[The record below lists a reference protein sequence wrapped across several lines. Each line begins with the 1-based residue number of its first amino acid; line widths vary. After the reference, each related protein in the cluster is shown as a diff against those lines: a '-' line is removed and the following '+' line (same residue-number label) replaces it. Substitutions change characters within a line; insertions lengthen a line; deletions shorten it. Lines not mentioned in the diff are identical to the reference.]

1 MGSKPVGTTYTEYIK
16 ENISSKVGKR
26 SARQQ
31 YDRVKNI
38 RIMPGT
44 TFLKTEVRILYVLKV
59 GSQTSKAPYGGN
71 CWIREARKA
80 GVTARFKSLF
90 HLDIFTRE

>member
-1 MGSKPVGTTYTEYIK
+1 MKSIPSK

-31 YDRVKNI
+31 YDMVKNI

-59 GSQTSKAPYGGN
+59 GNQTSKVPYKQEQSVRLVKCDEGK
-71 CWIREARKA
+71 R
-80 GVTARFKSLF
+80 
-90 HLDIFTRE
+90 